1 MVREGGVLRWYKQV
15 SGGVLGVQ
23 MEKSM
28 GWRSGVC
35 YDDVFLRCGRW
46 GGVVLMSKMPRLL
59 RESLRWYN
67 YRGALYC
74 YLFRFRY

>member
-1 MVREGGVLRWYKQV
+1 MVQAGKWWCFGRADG
-15 SGGVLGVQ
+15 
-23 MEKSM
+23 KSM